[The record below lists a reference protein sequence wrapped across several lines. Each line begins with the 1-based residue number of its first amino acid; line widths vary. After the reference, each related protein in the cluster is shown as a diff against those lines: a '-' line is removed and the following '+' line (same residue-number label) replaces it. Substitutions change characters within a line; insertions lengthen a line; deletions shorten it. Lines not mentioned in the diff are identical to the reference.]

1 MDSNLQYKFN
11 MQGMQVQGVY
21 SKNVYISNLIMSDS
35 ALGEEVADYDTIH
48 TLGVLP
54 KFPFTL
60 TRSIHVSI

>member
-1 MDSNLQYKFN
+1 
-11 MQGMQVQGVY
+11 
-21 SKNVYISNLIMSDS
+21 MSDS

-60 TRSIHVSI
+60 TRSIHVSILKKLEFRLKIVKIIHFSTQKLICKRDIN